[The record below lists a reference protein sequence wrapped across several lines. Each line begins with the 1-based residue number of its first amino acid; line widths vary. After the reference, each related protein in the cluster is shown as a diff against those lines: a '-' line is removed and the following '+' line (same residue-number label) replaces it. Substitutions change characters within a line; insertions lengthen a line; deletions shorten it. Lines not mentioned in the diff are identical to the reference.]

1 MSDQTAQTDS
11 TTPARGGK
19 GAGASRARRLPWGSG
34 GTESSRAGLAGSSTL
49 ASTAGGLSRRGVLRA
64 AGAGAA
70 VVGGGGLL
78 DACSSSIKGAS
89 SSSTSS
95 STASASTS
103 DILIGFIHPLTG
115 DLADFGTADNWVLST
130 IQATPQY
137 KNGFKIGGKTYPV
150 TIKSYDTQSDATRA
164 GQLANQ
170 AILTDKV
177 DMLVTSSTPETVNP
191 VATVAEKLGC
201 PLVCGNVPWQSWYV
215 NLGGNPTPGKSTFK
229 PTWTTMYFLGV
240 NDLCNAF
247 IPMWNRIHAQLST
260 DKVVGCMFPSDS
272 DGDAFRAAWPLFAGP
287 AGYTLV
293 DPPAYTDGL
302 TDYTPF
308 ISEFKSK
315 NCEFFTNVPLPPD
328 FNVFWKQA
336 AQQGYKPKLA
346 TVAKVLLFPSDVA
359 ALGSLVNNI
368 ATDAWWT
375 PNMPWKSSLTGQ
387 TCTEIANAFTADTG
401 SQWVQA
407 LSNYSL
413 FEVAYAAMTSVNNP
427 HDKTEVADALFKVN
441 IDALAGPLNWTSSKS
456 PAPGVVDTPCVGVQ
470 WKPNSKYGWSMEVV
484 DNTLM
489 PNVPLTGT
497 LEPTNT

>member
-1 MSDQTAQTDS
+1 MSDQTAQPDRS
-11 TTPARGGK
+11 DPARGAREGLR
-19 GAGASRARRLPWGSG
+19 GVSPAGRA
-34 GTESSRAGLAGSSTL
+34 A
-49 ASTAGGLSRRGVLRA
+49 LSRRGLLRA
-64 AGAGAA
+64 AGASAA

-78 DACSSSIKGAS
+78 EACSSSIKGAS
-89 SSSTSS
+89 SSTSS
-95 STASASTS
+95 SSSSTTGAGTQ

-115 DLADFGTADNWVLST
+115 ALADFGTSDNWIVST

-137 KNGFKIGGKTYPV
+137 KNGFKIGGKTYKV
-150 TIKSYDTQSDATRA
+150 NIKSYDTQSDPTRA
-164 GQLANQ
+164 GQLASQ
-170 AILTDKV
+170 AILSDKV
-177 DMLVTSSTPETVNP
+177 DLLLASSTPETVNP
-191 VATVAEKLGC
+191 VATTAEKLGT
-201 PLVCGNVPWQSWYV
+201 PLICGNVPWQAWYA

-247 IPMWNRIHAQLST
+247 IPMWNKIHAQLNT
-260 DKVVGCMFPSDS
+260 NKVVACMFPNDS
-272 DGDAFRAAWPLFAGP
+272 DGNAFRAAWPLFAGP

-302 TDYTPF
+302 TDYTSF

-315 NCEFFTNVPLPPD
+315 DCQFFTNVQLPPD

-336 AQQGYKPKLA
+336 AQQGFKPKLA

-359 ALGSLVNNI
+359 ALGSLVNNV

-387 TCTEIANAFTADTG
+387 TCAQIAAAFTSATG
-401 SQWVQA
+401 SQWVQS

-413 FEVAYAAMTSVNNP
+413 FEVAYAALTSVNNP
-427 HDKTEVADALFKVN
+427 HDKSEVAAALFKVN
-441 IDALAGPLNWTSSKS
+441 IEGIAGQLNWTSSKN

-489 PNVPLTGT
+489 PEVPLTGT
-497 LEPTNT
+497 LEPTNK

>member
-1 MSDQTAQTDS
+1 MSDQTAQPDS
-11 TTPARGGK
+11 TKSSRGDLGE
-19 GAGASRARRLPWGSG
+19 SSPSG
-34 GTESSRAGLAGSSTL
+34 GP
-49 ASTAGGLSRRGVLRA
+49 AGGVSRRGLLRA

-78 DACSSSIKGAS
+78 EACSSSIKGATSSSS
-89 SSSTSS
+89 SSST
-95 STASASTS
+95 AGASTQA
-103 DILIGFIHPLTG
+103 IVIGFIHPLTG
-115 DLADFGTADNWVLST
+115 ALGDFGTSDNWIIKT

-164 GQLANQ
+164 GNLANQ

-177 DMLVTSSTPETVNP
+177 DLIVTSSTPETVNP
-191 VATVAEKLGC
+191 VATVAEKLGT
-201 PLVCGNVPWQSWYV
+201 PTICGNVPWQAWYA

-229 PTWTTMYFLGV
+229 PTFTTMYFLGV
-240 NDLCNAF
+240 NDLCNSF
-247 IPMWNRIHAQLST
+247 IPMWNKIHSQLGT
-260 DKVVGCMFPSDS
+260 DKNVACLFPNDS
-272 DGDAFRAAWPLFAGP
+272 DGNAFRAAWPLFAGP

-302 TDYTPF
+302 TNYTSF

-315 NCEFFTNVPLPPD
+315 NCEFFTNVQLPPD

-346 TVAKVLLFPSDVA
+346 TVAKVLLFPSDVT
-359 ALGSLVNNI
+359 ALGSLVNNV

-387 TCTEIANAFTADTG
+387 TCMEIANAYTSDTG
-401 SQWVQA
+401 QQWVQS

-413 FEVAYAAMTSVNNP
+413 FEVAYAAMQMVNNP
-427 HDKTEVADALFKVN
+427 HDKTEVAAALFKVN
-441 IDALAGPLNWTSSKS
+441 MEALAGKLDWTTSK

-489 PNVPLTGT
+489 PEVPLTGT
-497 LEPTNT
+497 LEPTNK

>member
-1 MSDQTAQTDS
+1 MSDQTAQ
-11 TTPARGGK
+11 
-19 GAGASRARRLPWGSG
+19 GSG
-34 GTESSRAGLAGSSTL
+34 GYGGPDSPPVSGRGL
-49 ASTAGGLSRRGVLRA
+49 GGIVPPGVTRRGVLRA

-78 DACSSSIKGAS
+78 EACSSSIKGAS
-89 SSSTSS
+89 SSSSSS
-95 STASASTS
+95 STAGASTQP
-103 DILIGFIHPLTG
+103 IVIGFIHPLTG
-115 DLADFGTADNWVLST
+115 ALADFGTSDNWIVST

-137 KNGFKIGGKTYPV
+137 KNGFKVGGKTYPV
-150 TIKSYDTQSDATRA
+150 TIKSYDTQSDPTKA
-164 GQLANQ
+164 GQLASQ

-177 DMLVTSSTPETVNP
+177 DLILTSSTPETVNP
-191 VATVAEKLGC
+191 VATVAEKLGT
-201 PLVCGNVPWQSWYV
+201 PTVCGNVPWQAWYA

-229 PTWTTMYFLGV
+229 PTWVTMYFLGV

-260 DKVVGCMFPSDS
+260 DKVVGCMFPNDS
-272 DGDAFRAAWPLFAGP
+272 DGNAFRAAWPLFAGP

-293 DPPAYTDGL
+293 DPPPYTDGQ
-302 TDYTPF
+302 TNYSSF
-308 ISEFKSK
+308 ISLFKSK

-346 TVAKVLLFPSDVA
+346 TVAKVLLFPGDVA
-359 ALGSLVNNI
+359 ALGSLVNNV

-387 TCTEIANAFTADTG
+387 TCAEIAAAYTAATG
-401 SQWVQA
+401 AQWVQS

-413 FEVAYAAMTSVNNP
+413 FEVAHAAMTSVNNP
-427 HDKTEVADALFKVN
+427 HDKAEVAAALFKVN
-441 IDALAGPLNWTSSKS
+441 IEGVAGQLNWTSSKN

-489 PNVPLTGT
+489 PQVALTST
-497 LEPTNT
+497 LEPTNK

>member
-1 MSDQTAQTDS
+1 VASRSERQGIHTAIRMSDQTAQSDS
-11 TTPARGGK
+11 T
-19 GAGASRARRLPWGSG
+19 ASRSVPGDRPTGPALSAPGV
-34 GTESSRAGLAGSSTL
+34 
-49 ASTAGGLSRRGVLRA
+49 SRRSLLRA
-64 AGAGAA
+64 VGAGAA

-78 DACSSSIKGAS
+78 QACSSSIKGATTS
-89 SSSTSS
+89 SS
-95 STASASTS
+95 STASATASAATQ
-103 DILIGFIHPLTG
+103 DIVMGFIHPLTG
-115 DLADFGTADNWVLST
+115 ALSDFGTADNWVLSA
-130 IQATPQY
+130 IAATPQY
-137 KNGFKIGGKTYPV
+137 KNGFKIGGKTYQV
-150 TIKSYDTQSDATRA
+150 TVKSYDTQSSPTRA

-170 AILTDKV
+170 AILSDKV
-177 DMLVTSSTPETVNP
+177 DLLLTSSTPETVNP
-191 VATVAEKLGC
+191 VATVAEKLGA
-201 PLVCGNVPWQSWYV
+201 PLICGNVPWQAWYA

-247 IPMWNRIHAQLST
+247 IPMWNRIHTELST
-260 DKVVGCMFPSDS
+260 DKIVGCMFPNDS
-272 DGDAFRAAWPLFAGP
+272 DGNAFRAAWPLFAGP

-293 DPPAYTDGL
+293 DPPPYTDGL
-302 TDYTPF
+302 TDYTSF

-359 ALGSLVNNI
+359 ALGSLVNNV

-375 PNMPWKSSLTGQ
+375 PNMPWTSSLTGQ
-387 TCTEIANAFTADTG
+387 SCAQIAAAFTSATG

-413 FEVAYAAMTSVNNP
+413 FEVAYAALTSVNNP
-427 HDKTEVADALFKVN
+427 HDKAEVAAALFNVN
-441 IDALAGPLNWTSSKS
+441 IKALAGELDWTSSKN

-470 WKPNSKYGWSMEVV
+470 WKPSSKYGFSMEVV

-489 PNVPLTGT
+489 PNVPLTST
-497 LEPTNT
+497 LEPTNK

>member
-1 MSDQTAQTDS
+1 MSDQTAQ
-11 TTPARGGK
+11 
-19 GAGASRARRLPWGSG
+19 GSG
-34 GTESSRAGLAGSSTL
+34 GYGAPDSQPVSGGVVSTGV
-49 ASTAGGLSRRGVLRA
+49 TRRGLLRA

-78 DACSSSIKGAS
+78 EACSSSIKGAS
-89 SSSTSS
+89 SSSSS
-95 STASASTS
+95 SSATAGGTTQP
-103 DILIGFIHPLTG
+103 IVIGFIHPLTG
-115 DLADFGTADNWVLST
+115 DLGEFGTSDNWIVST
-130 IQATPQY
+130 IQATSQY
-137 KNGFKIGGKTYPV
+137 KNGFKVGGKTYPV
-150 TIKSYDTQSDATRA
+150 TIKSYDTQSDPTKA
-164 GQLANQ
+164 GQLASQ

-177 DMLVTSSTPETVNP
+177 DLIVTSSTPETVNP
-191 VATVAEKLGC
+191 VATVAEKLGT
-201 PLVCGNVPWQSWYV
+201 PTICGNVPWQAWYA

-229 PTWTTMYFLGV
+229 PTWVTMYFLGV
-240 NDLCNAF
+240 NDLCNSF
-247 IPMWNRIHAQLST
+247 IPMWDRIHKQLGT
-260 DKVVGCMFPSDS
+260 DKVAACMFPNDS
-272 DGDAFRAAWPLFAGP
+272 DGNAFRGAWPLFAGP

-302 TDYTPF
+302 TSYSSF
-308 ISEFKSK
+308 ISQFKSK

-328 FNVFWKQA
+328 FNTMWKQA

-346 TVAKVLLFPSDVA
+346 TVAKVLLFPSDVT
-359 ALGSLVNNI
+359 ALGSLVNNV

-387 TCTEIANAFTADTG
+387 TCAQIAAAFTSATG
-401 SQWVQA
+401 SQWVQS

-427 HDKTEVADALFKVN
+427 HDKAEVAAALFQVS
-441 IDALAGPLNWTSSKS
+441 IEGVAGQLDWTSSKN

-489 PNVPLTGT
+489 PNVPLTST
-497 LEPTNT
+497 LEPTNK